1 MQVTDETRAMLIRLG
16 FKEKG
21 IYWERSR
28 NGVLLRYQNGVFY
41 NYSSGQIGQ
50 IVRL

>member
-1 MQVTDETRAMLIRLG
+1 MQVSSEIHAMLIKLG

-41 NYSSGQIGQ
+41 NYSTGQIGQ